1 MSTDK
6 EIRDR
11 SYKIEKCCFNC
22 RHGFWSVDDTFW
34 CHLTEYEGKEVDRC
48 GTCDL
53 WEGEQL

>member
-1 MSTDK
+1 MITDE

-22 RHGFWSVDDTFW
+22 RHGLWSVDDIFYCTV
-34 CHLTEYEGKEVDRC
+34 TVDYKEVDRC

-53 WEGEQL
+53 WEGE